1 MAQSPDA
8 LPAGVKP
15 VDGVVH
21 RPSHRS
27 VEITVADLSAAIE
40 GAGAKIFASIDQAA
54 EAKEAGLELRPTC
67 LIVFGNAR
75 AGTPIMEVAPPAALD
90 LPLKLLVWQAEDGKT
105 WITYLSAEW
114 LCTRYGIPEN
124 FAAVLSAPENL
135 ARRVSS

>member
-1 MAQSPDA
+1 
-8 LPAGVKP
+8 
-15 VDGVVH
+15 
-21 RPSHRS
+21 
-27 VEITVADLSAAIE
+27 VADLSAAIE